1 MACLQID
8 FSSKF
13 VTLKHS
19 QILGTLLGETG
30 LDRSKIGDISVHQSF
45 AQVCVSKKLVTV
57 FTESITKIARSGVK
71 MKEISPNDFVR
82 LPEQATN
89 QVVLMSSLRI
99 DKAIASVFDKSRS
112 LSQDLIKS
120 GKVKV
125 NYAEVMQNDFE
136 VRTGDLISIRGLG
149 RVKIGQNLGLTKK
162 DKVRIEVQIISS
174 QK

>member
-1 MACLQID
+1 
-8 FSSKF
+8 
-13 VTLKHS
+13 
-19 QILGTLLGETG
+19 
-30 LDRSKIGDISVHQSF
+30 
-45 AQVCVSKKLVTV
+45 
-57 FTESITKIARSGVK
+57 